1 MKQIIFLLMTFIL
14 LTFTACSDS
23 GKTAAYAPTG
33 KAVKVVTYKFGVH
46 PYLNSKKMYQS
57 YRPILD
63 YLENE
68 IGDVKIVLETS
79 VNYAKYEEKL
89 YRGDFDFSLPNPFQT
104 YNSLSHG
111 YKVIAR
117 MKPDSSF
124 RGIFVARKDSH
135 LKRIGQLKGKKISFP
150 APTALAASMMPL
162 YYLYEHG
169 IDVKK
174 DIKKM
179 YVGSQYSSILNA
191 YSSDTIAGATWPT
204 SWKAWL
210 KENPEKEKDMEIVW
224 ETESLINNG
233 VIAKKNLDNDLVA
246 KVRVLLTQLDK
257 IEEGKKL
264 LENAEFDG
272 FQKSVDSDSDSV
284 KIFLAKYDSAIG
296 LPE

>member
-1 MKQIIFLLMTFIL
+1 MKHIIFIPITFIV

-23 GKTAAYAPTG
+23 GKTASYVPTG
-33 KAVKVVTYKFGVH
+33 KEVKVITYKFGVH

-68 IGDVKIVLETS
+68 IGDIKIVLETS

-104 YNSLSHG
+104 YNSLSSG

-117 MKPDSSF
+117 MKPDSAF
-124 RGIFVARKDSH
+124 RGIFVARKDSY
-135 LKRIGQLKGKKISFP
+135 LRTIEQLRGENISFP

-162 YYLYEHG
+162 YYLYKQG

-174 DIKKM
+174 DINKM

-191 YSSDTIAGATWPT
+191 YRSDTIAGATWPT
-204 SWKAWL
+204 AWRAWI
-210 KENPEKEKDMEIVW
+210 KENPDKAKDMKIIW
-224 ETESLINNG
+224 ETGSLINNG
-233 VIAKKNLDNDLVA
+233 VIAKKDLDLS
-246 KVRVLLTQLDK
+246 L
-257 IEEGKKL
+257 IH
-264 LENAEFDG
+264 
-272 FQKSVDSDSDSV
+272 
-284 KIFLAKYDSAIG
+284 I
-296 LPE
+296 